1 MDGQDEAE
9 IENKLLKT
17 QYIRIFTCLPNNDG
31 TALDVV
37 DVTSWAAKSLLPIEA
52 AKALQAV
59 DSGRNLFT
67 FETKKKDTGKGKQRK
82 KNKRAETNQTSTE
95 DEWIAL
101 KGTGATAQ
109 LNKYYLDK
117 MQ

>member
-1 MDGQDEAE
+1 MD
-9 IENKLLKT
+9 I
-17 QYIRIFTCLPNNDG
+17 
-31 TALDVV
+31 V

-52 AKALQAV
+52 AKALQAA
-59 DSGRNLFT
+59 DSGKTLFT
-67 FETKKKDTGKGKQRK
+67 FDTKKKDAGKGKQKK
-82 KNKRAETNQTSTE
+82 KNKRAEINQTSTE

-109 LNKYYLDK
+109 LSKYYLDK